1 MPELMLAITVA
12 IGVVGGVLICGA
24 LVAMSKDYTGH

>member
-1 MPELMLAITVA
+1 MPEFILGITVA

-24 LVAMSKDYTGH
+24 LVSMSKDYTDR

>member
-1 MPELMLAITVA
+1 MPELMLGITVV

-24 LVAMSKDYTGH
+24 IVAMSKDYGD